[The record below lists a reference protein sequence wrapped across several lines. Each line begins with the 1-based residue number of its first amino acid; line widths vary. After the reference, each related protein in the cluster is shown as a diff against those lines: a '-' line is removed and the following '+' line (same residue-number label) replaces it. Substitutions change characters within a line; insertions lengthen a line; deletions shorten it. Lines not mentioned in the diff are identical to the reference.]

1 MEHYFLYII
10 YSESL
15 DQYYIG
21 ISNDPARRLNYH
33 NTGPKG
39 WTKRGRPWKLVFQK
53 EFESKQAAK
62 FWEEWIKKQKSRK
75 VLERIIRKEFDW
87 SLIPSLMD

>member
-1 MEHYFLYII
+1 MEHYFLYIL

-39 WTKRGRPWKLVFQK
+39 
-53 EFESKQAAK
+53 
-62 FWEEWIKKQKSRK
+62 
-75 VLERIIRKEFDW
+75 
-87 SLIPSLMD
+87 